1 MQFKTRFQF
10 QNAQQCEQFQMT
22 AFGVSCATCQ
32 CSDQECPFNRR
43 GELLASAKPPKAA
56 ATAA

>member
-1 MQFKTRFQF
+1 MQFKARLQF

-22 AFGVSCATCQ
+22 AFGISCATCQ
-32 CSDQECPFNRR
+32 CSDEECPFSRR
-43 GELLASAKPPKAA
+43 DEVSASAKPPKAA

>member
-1 MQFKTRFQF
+1 MQFRTRFQF

-32 CSDQECPFNRR
+32 CSDDECPFNRR
-43 GELLASAKPPKAA
+43 DEASASAKPPKAV
-56 ATAA
+56 TAAA